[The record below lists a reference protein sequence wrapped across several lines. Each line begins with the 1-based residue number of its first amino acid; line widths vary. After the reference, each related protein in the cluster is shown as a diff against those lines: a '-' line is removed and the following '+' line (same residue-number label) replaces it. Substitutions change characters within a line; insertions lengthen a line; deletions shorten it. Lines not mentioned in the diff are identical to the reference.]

1 MALARF
7 EPALQER
14 CARPTLGNHELT
26 EESVPRAKSFLAFL
40 FFSVVLA
47 SPAIAQR
54 RVTGRVTDQT
64 SGQPLQGAAIQVQGT
79 PLGTAAGDSGTFAL
93 SVPDGPVTLIVRR
106 IGYQRRE
113 IVLPPGDARL
123 DVTLRRDVLQLETQ
137 VTTGAATSVAK
148 RNAANDVASVSAEQ
162 FSRVSAP
169 SLENVLAGR
178 IAGAQVSANSGAPGG
193 GNQIRLRGVTSVF
206 GSADPLYV
214 VDGVIVSNEVIQ
226 PGLNAITAAARTAM
240 GSNASNQDNGVNRIA
255 DLNPNDIESL
265 EVLKGASASAIYG
278 SKAANGVIIIKT
290 KQGRSGNATGYPA
303 VDLVQRFGTRSLAR
317 KYGARR
323 FTLDEARIYGA
334 TIGMSQAAVDA
345 NYAAC
350 GGFCDFEDQ
359 LFGEHPFNYE
369 TSLSVRGGLGET
381 SYFASGLNSY
391 DGGVQK
397 NTGYRKQSV
406 RLNLT
411 QLLRPGLTLTVNNNI
426 VRTLTSRGIS
436 NNDNVNVT
444 PYFVFATTP
453 SWFDMRP
460 TNGVYPV
467 TPIAISNVFQDR
479 DLIRSPEEVYRL
491 ISSAGVAYS
500 AFASDRQSLSFRLD
514 GGLDRFNQ
522 QDNIVSPRILYFEPN
537 DGLPGTV
544 TSLSGNVLRANANL
558 SVIHE
563 FRPSSRGWS
572 ATTSAGLQREIS
584 QQRSTNIVTR
594 DVLLGQENIN
604 RGAAT
609 EVYADRQEVRGLAL
623 FGQEELLG
631 LEERLLA
638 TLGVRAERSTVN
650 GDVNKFYFF
659 PKASLSFRMPG
670 LLGMFDEF
678 KPRVAYG
685 QSGNQ
690 PLYIQKYT
698 PGIFTT
704 YTGRNAVQPG
714 LILGNPAIR
723 PERETELEGGI
734 DASWWDQRA
743 SIALTAYQ
751 KTIKDLILHFVT
763 APSLG
768 YQVDIRNGGTIRNRG
783 AEVALALTPVSGD
796 RFDWAS
802 KVTFARNVGIVTA
815 LPAGVTAFNVE
826 RDASG
831 QRVAFGSGYGIGRL
845 EVGKRVTQIIA
856 TDSVGGTVQEV
867 QKGDAAPVF
876 TMGFSNEFNFGKLRL
891 TSLFDWSH
899 GGDLVNVTMD
909 VYDAFG
915 LSPKLADGGLNRAK
929 RNDQLGVSQ
938 YVFDA
943 SFVKLR
949 ELTLSYELPA
959 AFTSRVFRGSG
970 ASRIEFSGRNLATW
984 SDYPGVDPEVSNF
997 GSQQIARF
1005 IDLAPYPPSRTFY
1018 FTIAV
1023 GY

>member
-1 MALARF
+1 
-7 EPALQER
+7 
-14 CARPTLGNHELT
+14 
-26 EESVPRAKSFLAFL
+26 VPRAKFFFAVV
-40 FFSVVLA
+40 FFSVLVA

-54 RVTGRVTDQT
+54 RITGRVTDQA
-64 SGQPLQGAAIQVQGT
+64 SGQPVSGAAILVQGT
-79 PLGTAAGDSGTFAL
+79 PLGTSASDSGTFVL
-93 SVPDGPVTLIVRR
+93 QVPEGPIVLTVRR
-106 IGYQRRE
+106 IGYSRQDIPLSAAE
-113 IVLPPGDARL
+113 TSA
-123 DVTLRRDVLQLETQ
+123 DVSLRRDVLQLETL

-162 FSRVSAP
+162 MSRVSAP
-169 SLENVLAGR
+169 SLENALAGR

-193 GNQIRLRGVTSVF
+193 GNQVRLRGVTSVF

-255 DLNPNDIESL
+255 DLNPNDIESV

-278 SKAANGVIIIKT
+278 SKASNGVIIIKT
-290 KQGRSGNATGYPA
+290 KQGQTGTATGYPA
-303 VDLVQRFGTRSLAR
+303 VDVVQRFGTRGLAR

-323 FTLDEARIYGA
+323 FTIDEARQYGA
-334 TIGMSQAAVDA
+334 TIGMSQAEVDA
-345 NYAAC
+345 NYASC

-369 TSLSVRGGLGET
+369 TSVSVRGGLSQT

-411 QLLRPGLTLTVNNNI
+411 QLIRPGLTLTVNNNI
-426 VRTLTSRGIS
+426 VRTLTSRGVS

-460 TNGVYPV
+460 AGGVYPV

-491 ISSAGVAYS
+491 ISSASAAYS
-500 AFASDRQSLSFRLD
+500 AFTSERQSLTFRLD
-514 GGLDRFNQ
+514 GGVDRFNQ

-558 SVIHE
+558 SAIHE
-563 FRPSSRGWS
+563 FRPGGWS

-631 LEERLLA
+631 LDERLLA
-638 TLGVRAERSTVN
+638 TLGARAERSTVN

-670 LLGMFDEF
+670 LLGIFDEF
-678 KPRVAYG
+678 KPRVAFG

-704 YTGRNAVQPG
+704 YTGQNAVQPG
-714 LILGNPAIR
+714 LILGNPTIR

-734 DASWWDQRA
+734 DASLWNQRA
-743 SIALTAYQ
+743 SIALTFYQ

-783 AEVALALTPVSGD
+783 AEMALALTPISSE
-796 RFDWAS
+796 RFDWLS
-802 KVTFARNVGIVTA
+802 RMTFARNVGIVTS
-815 LPAGVTAFNVE
+815 LPPGVTAFNVE

-856 TDSVGGTVQEV
+856 TDSVGGTVEEV

-876 TMGFSNEFNFGKLRL
+876 TMGFANDFTFGKLKL
-891 TSLFDWSH
+891 TSLIDWSH
-899 GGDLVNVTMD
+899 GGDLVNITMD

-949 ELTLSYELPA
+949 ELTLSYALPA
-959 AFTSRVFRGSG
+959 GFTTRFFRGASS
-970 ASRIEFSGRNLATW
+970 SRIEFSGRNLVTW

-1005 IDLAPYPPSRTFY
+1005 IDLAPYPPSRSFY
-1018 FTIAV
+1018 FTIAL